1 MPDTPFDSANED
13 DGNADNDEPA
23 MPDLTKDEPAMPDL
37 TFDSVNLQKCLD
49 RWQSGDRAAADEL
62 LKATGKRLERLARR
76 MTRSF
81 PNVRGQADTGDVL
94 QNSLIRLLR
103 TLQTLR
109 PKTTRDF
116 FNLAAVHIRREL
128 IDLARRCKTRNRV
141 TFVRGP
147 DDTDDDRPAESR
159 PVAVADDFDLWV
171 RFHEAVDQLPVEERE
186 VVGLVFYHGWTQVRI
201 AALFGVDERTI
212 RRRWSNACARL
223 RELVGDTLFK

>member
-1 MPDTPFDSANED
+1 
-13 DGNADNDEPA
+13 
-23 MPDLTKDEPAMPDL
+23 MPDLP
-37 TFDSVNLQKCLD
+37 FDSVNLQKCLD

-62 LKATGKRLERLARR
+62 LTATGKRLERLARR

-128 IDLARRCKTRNRV
+128 IDLARRCKSRNRV
-141 TFVRGP
+141 P
-147 DDTDDDRPAESR
+147 IDICTDGDGQAEAL
-159 PVAVADDFDLWV
+159 PVAVADDFDQWV

-201 AALFGVDERTI
+201 AGLFGVDERTI
-212 RRRWSNACARL
+212 RRRWANACERL
-223 RELVGDTLFK
+223 RELGGDDLFK